1 MTKTKRKRAKRLKSN
16 KKMTGERKKILIM
29 VAASKMVLPFRTDL
43 IKKFQ
48 AGGYDVGVVAFDD
61 DCSEKIKELGVEFFC
76 TFDDNRSTN
85 PLKIFSLK
93 NKYVKIINAFKPDVV
108 FTFMLKPNIFGT
120 RAAKKAGVKKVF
132 SMVEGAG
139 DAFIY
144 NTLKWKVIRVVVSAM
159 YKKSFKISNK
169 VFFLNEDD
177 KAEFIRRKL
186 VKGDKCEIVHG
197 VGVNIDKFAYKPVE
211 NKATFLMVARMLE
224 TKGIYEY
231 AAAARM
237 VKQKYPDAVFGYLG
251 GEGTVKVED
260 IKEYIDDGS
269 LNYYGETADVRP
281 YYEKS
286 TVCVLP
292 SYREGF
298 GLVNA
303 EGGAVGRAVI
313 TCNTNGTKDTVKD
326 GYNGFLIPI
335 KNAKAI
341 AEKMIYFIENHEKA
355 VEMGIN
361 ARKFAEDN
369 FDQKV
374 INQKIFDIVD
384 GQN

>member
-1 MTKTKRKRAKRLKSN
+1 
-16 KKMTGERKKILIM
+16 M

>member
-1 MTKTKRKRAKRLKSN
+1 
-16 KKMTGERKKILIM
+16 M

-48 AGGYDVGVVAFDD
+48 ASGYDVGVVAFDD
-61 DCSEKIKELGVEFFC
+61 DCADKIKELGVEFFC
-76 TFDDNRSTN
+76 TFDNNRSTN

-93 NKYVKIINAFKPDVV
+93 SKYVKIINEFKPDVV

-120 RAAKKAGVKKVF
+120 RAAKKTGVKKVF

-144 NTLKWKVIRVVVSAM
+144 DTLKWKVIRAVVSAM
-159 YKKSFKISNK
+159 YKKSFKISQK

-177 KAEFIRRKL
+177 KEEFICRKL
-186 VKGDKCEIVHG
+186 VKADKGEIVHG
-197 VGVNIDKFAYKPVE
+197 VGVNLEKFKYTSIE
-211 NKATFLMVARMLE
+211 EHRSFLMVARMLE

-231 AAAARM
+231 ANAARI
-237 VKQKYPDAVFGYLG
+237 VKQKYPDAKFGYLG

-269 LNYYGETADVRP
+269 LEYYGETSDVKS
-281 YYEKS
+281 YYEKA

-326 GYNGFLIPI
+326 GYSGFLVPV
-335 KNAKAI
+335 KDVNAI
-341 AEKMIYFIENHEKA
+341 AEKMIYFIENPDKA

-361 ARKFAEDN
+361 ARKFAEEN

-374 INQKIFDIVD
+374 INQKIFNIVD
-384 GQN
+384 GRN

>member
-1 MTKTKRKRAKRLKSN
+1 MTKTKRKRAKRLIYN
-16 KKMTGERKKILIM
+16 TKMTSERKKILIM

-48 AGGYDVGVVAFDD
+48 ASGYDVGVVAFDD
-61 DCSEKIKELGVEFFC
+61 DCVYKIKELGVEFFC
-76 TFDDNRSTN
+76 TFDNNRSTN

-93 NKYVKIINAFKPDVV
+93 SKYVKIINEFKPDVV

-144 NTLKWKVIRVVVSAM
+144 DTLKWKVIRVVVSLM
-159 YKKSFKISNK
+159 YKKSFKISQK

-177 KAEFIRRKL
+177 KEEFIRRKL
-186 VKGDKCEIVHG
+186 VKADKCEIVHG
-197 VGVNIDKFAYKPVE
+197 VGVNLEKFKYKPIE
-211 NKATFLMVARMLE
+211 EYKSFLMVARMLE

-231 AAAARM
+231 ANAARI
-237 VKQKYPDAVFGYLG
+237 VKQKYPDAKFGYLG

-269 LNYYGETADVRP
+269 LEYYGETADVRP
-281 YYEKS
+281 YLENCS
-286 TVCVLP
+286 VFVLP
-292 SYREGF
+292 SFYREG
-298 GLVNA
+298 LPMSIMEA
-303 EGGAVGRAVI
+303 QSVGRAVI
-313 TCNTNGTKDTVKD
+313 TTKNVGCRDTVKD
-326 GYNGFLIPI
+326 GYNGFLVPVKDI
-335 KNAKAI
+335 NVI
-341 AEKMIYFIENHEKA
+341 AEKMICFIENPDKA

-361 ARKFAEDN
+361 ARNFAEEN
-369 FDQKV
+369 FDQKI
-374 INQKIFDIVD
+374 INQKIFDIV
-384 GQN
+384 N